1 MSRPEADLLGGIIEG
16 LHWKDAAA
24 RVGLSEDRAMSFLES
39 VKRFAST
46 VGDVTDFGI
55 ATVSG
60 AVSASDPQSG
70 AGPTAGRTAPNGM
83 AAVARSMGDT
93 STARGSKRE
102 DASRRLVVWTDGASL
117 GNPGDAGAGAVIT
130 TPDGK
135 KVDTVS
141 EYLGRATNNI
151 AEYEAVRMG
160 IETALAHGAR
170 TVELRLDSEL
180 VARQLTGR
188 YKVRDPKL
196 QEKYLQVSALIA
208 RLEDISI
215 LHVPREQNGEA
226 DRLAKRGAKQRI
238 E

>member
-1 MSRPEADLLGGIIEG
+1 MSRPEALLLGGIIEG
-16 LHWKDAAA
+16 LRWKDAAA
-24 RVGLSEDRAMSFLES
+24 RVGLSEDRALSFLES
-39 VKRFAST
+39 VQRFASSVGSVSEFGT
-46 VGDVTDFGI
+46 VEPPAGGGAESSEGDAHNV
-55 ATVSG
+55 
-60 AVSASDPQSG
+60 QSTPKG
-70 AGPTAGRTAPNGM
+70 
-83 AAVARSMGDT
+83 
-93 STARGSKRE
+93 STAQSSAGGSRT
-102 DASRRLVVWTDGASL
+102 RTLVVYTDGASL

-130 TPDGK
+130 TPDGE

-141 EYLGRATNNI
+141 EYLGRATNNV

-170 TVELRLDSEL
+170 VVELRLDSEL
-180 VARQLTGR
+180 VARQLMGR

-215 LHVPREQNGEA
+215 THVPREQNGEA
-226 DRLAKRGAKQRI
+226 DRLAKRGAKHGI

>member
-1 MSRPEADLLGGIIEG
+1 MSRPEAELLAGIIAG

-24 RVGLSEDRAMSFLES
+24 KAGLPERRALDFLES
-39 VKRFAST
+39 VQRFASS
-46 VGDVTDFGI
+46 VGDVTEFG
-55 ATVSG
+55 TVGAGDCDSDDTRSSDGDAPSG
-60 AVSASDPQSG
+60 DGAPDLQSG
-70 AGPTAGRTAPNGM
+70 DSPSAEG
-83 AAVARSMGDT
+83 
-93 STARGSKRE
+93 STRN
-102 DASRRLVVWTDGASL
+102 ASRLVVWTDGASL

-130 TPDGK
+130 TPEGE

-141 EYLGRATNNI
+141 EYLGRTTNNV

-160 IETALAHGAR
+160 LESAIAHGAR

-180 VARQLTGR
+180 VARQLAGR

-196 QEKYLQVSALIA
+196 QEKYFEVSALIG
-208 RLEDISI
+208 RLDDVTIT
-215 LHVPREQNGEA
+215 HVPRERNAEA

>member
-1 MSRPEADLLGGIIEG
+1 MSRPEADFLGGIIEG

-24 RVGLSEDRAMSFLES
+24 RVGLSEDRALSFLES
-39 VKRFAST
+39 VQRFAST
-46 VGDVTDFGI
+46 VGS
-55 ATVSG
+55 VSEFG
-60 AVSASDPQSG
+60 AV
-70 AGPTAGRTAPNGM
+70 TAPNGDD
-83 AAVARSMGDT
+83 ADSSGTPPT
-93 STARGSKRE
+93 SK
-102 DASRRLVVWTDGASL
+102 LIIWTDGASL
-117 GNPGDAGAGAVIT
+117 GNPGNAGAGAVIT
-130 TPDGK
+130 TPDGE

-141 EYLGRATNNI
+141 EYLGRATNNV

-160 IETALAHGAR
+160 IETALAHGAK

-180 VARQLTGR
+180 VARQLMGR

-215 LHVPREQNGEA
+215 VHVPREQNAEA
-226 DRLAKRGAKQRI
+226 DRLAKRGAKQGI